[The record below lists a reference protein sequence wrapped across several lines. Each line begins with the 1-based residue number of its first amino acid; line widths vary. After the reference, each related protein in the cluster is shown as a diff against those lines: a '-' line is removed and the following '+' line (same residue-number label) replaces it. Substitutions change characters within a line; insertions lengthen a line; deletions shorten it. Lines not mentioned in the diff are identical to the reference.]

1 MPWITNSLTSIVL
14 SPLVGCLVGSSHVL
28 LGSGSDYGCV
38 EYKWGYMRW
47 SYICFAF
54 SVGRS
59 WTSVNHW
66 KFPTT
71 TNKNLQMLVAASED
85 WSWWGPL
92 SGWLDLVG
100 FLWTGYPFHEKSKQ
114 ILIIKDGSFP
124 QVQLPPIVV
133 VHFSSLFFVACQGR
147 GNFPPFAYCCSA
159 WLCHASHTG
168 YDRLERMDEWWER
181 LEEGRD
187 ETGAIRKSFS
197 SWKVTWPLLIIASI
211 WEEDL
216 TARALGM
223 EGWRDGDP
231 ISTTSPQ

>member
-71 TNKNLQMLVAASED
+71 TNKIYRC
-85 WSWWGPL
+85 WWRHQRIEVDGAPCL
-92 SGWLDLVG
+92 GGLIWLDFCELVIH
-100 FLWTGYPFHEKSKQ
+100 FMKSQNRSWSLK
-114 ILIIKDGSFP
+114 IEASPKCSFP
-124 QVQLPPIVV
+124 QLSWCTFL
-133 VHFSSLFFVACQGR
+133 HSSFCMSG
-147 GNFPPFAYCCSA
+147 
-159 WLCHASHTG
+159 
-168 YDRLERMDEWWER
+168 
-181 LEEGRD
+181 
-187 ETGAIRKSFS
+187 
-197 SWKVTWPLLIIASI
+197 
-211 WEEDL
+211 
-216 TARALGM
+216 
-223 EGWRDGDP
+223 
-231 ISTTSPQ
+231 

>member
-71 TNKNLQMLVAASED
+71 TNKNLQMLVAAPED

-133 VHFSSLFFVACQGR
+133 VHFCSLFFVACQGR
-147 GNFPPFAYCCSA
+147 GNFLLSRIVAVHDFVMPATLVMTDWNGWMSGGNG
-159 WLCHASHTG
+159 WRR
-168 YDRLERMDEWWER
+168 DEMRLEPSGSLSVLER
-181 LEEGRD
+181 LLGH
-187 ETGAIRKSFS
+187 FS
-197 SWKVTWPLLIIASI
+197 S
-211 WEEDL
+211 
-216 TARALGM
+216 
-223 EGWRDGDP
+223 
-231 ISTTSPQ
+231 